1 VLPIQPTV
9 TQATRPGSEAS
20 VGSSKQRLA
29 CHHHIQ
35 RINSPF
41 LKEAGGTA
49 TRRPL
54 AEQPHEPNEIGLASS
69 RMSYKIIN
77 GVREA
82 LKPLGLSPQCGEMP
96 AHLDPGPNVRL
107 WFVSQGKNHANL
119 LDDHVA
125 TIQRRYVWWILFH
138 LWSKEKESFS
148 GAAASQH
155 GKRFDLL
162 SLDRPFFK

>member
-49 TRRPL
+49 TRRPS

-96 AHLDPGPNVRL
+96 AHLDPGPNVRP
-107 WFVSQGKNHANL
+107 WFVSPREKSCQLVGRSCSHDSKKVCL
-119 LDDHVA
+119 VDPFPPLV
-125 TIQRRYVWWILFH
+125 QREAVFLGSSRLPTRETF
-138 LWSKEKESFS
+138 
-148 GAAASQH
+148 
-155 GKRFDLL
+155 
-162 SLDRPFFK
+162 